1 MKKLLI
7 IFVLTVA
14 TPAFAAPKKVVM
26 IAGKPSHGPLSH
38 EHNAGIQLLANCLEE
53 GAAKL
58 VTPAV
63 TLNGWPSD
71 ESILDGADAIVIYS
85 DGGGRHPAL
94 QGGNLAKLD
103 KLMAKGVGF
112 LTIHYAVEPT
122 TNKGNKEFLD
132 WQGGCFETHWSVNP
146 HWTANFS
153 KLPRHPITRGVKP
166 FKANDEWYFHM
177 RFVPGMKGVTPI
189 LSDVAPAAT
198 MKRGDGAHSGN
209 PHVRK
214 TVAAGASAN
223 LASGHGKAQC
233 VLTIPPKV
241 TATHATFLPP
251 PPAHAHILGP
261 LRHVYEPA
269 GWPRGPLASP
279 STATALALTLSQ
291 HLPST
296 THLAPNA
303 PPVQLRVGL
312 FQQLDPVLPAVGAA
326 PIHGRAVL
334 VHGHEGVDDHLE
346 PLAVLEE
353 TARDHTVRLPVVT
366 TNEQVIEEPRRVRRH
381 RRQRPQEP
389 AIVHRALHDVPPA
402 DFLQEQLRRRTL
414 PRNNLL
420 LRAQPLLFTL
430 SPSLALALHRHRV
443 VRAA

>member
-1 MKKLLI
+1 MKKILC
-7 IFVLTVA
+7 LTVA
-14 TPAFAAPKKVVM
+14 LGLVAGAAAAPKKVVM

-38 EHNAGIQLLANCLEE
+38 EHNAGIQLLAKCLEE

-63 TLNGWPSD
+63 RLNGWPSD
-71 ESILDGADAIVIYS
+71 ESIFDGADAIVIYS

-122 TNKGNKEFLD
+122 TAKGNKEFLE

-153 KLPRHPITRGVKP
+153 KLPKHPITSGVKP

-214 TVAAGASAN
+214 TVEAGASQHVAWAYQRENSGRGFGFTGGQNWGNDDLRKTVLNAILWVAKAKVPKDGVPSSLTEDDLYAN
-223 LASGHGKAQC
+223 LD
-233 VLTIPPKV
+233 PK
-241 TATHATFLPP
+241 
-251 PPAHAHILGP
+251 
-261 LRHVYEPA
+261 
-269 GWPRGPLASP
+269 RG
-279 STATALALTLSQ
+279 
-291 HLPST
+291 
-296 THLAPNA
+296 
-303 PPVQLRVGL
+303 
-312 FQQLDPVLPAVGAA
+312 
-326 PIHGRAVL
+326 
-334 VHGHEGVDDHLE
+334 
-346 PLAVLEE
+346 
-353 TARDHTVRLPVVT
+353 
-366 TNEQVIEEPRRVRRH
+366 
-381 RRQRPQEP
+381 QRP
-389 AIVHRALHDVPPA
+389 R
-402 DFLQEQLRRRTL
+402 
-414 PRNNLL
+414 PRS
-420 LRAQPLLFTL
+420 AKKK
-430 SPSLALALHRHRV
+430 
-443 VRAA
+443 